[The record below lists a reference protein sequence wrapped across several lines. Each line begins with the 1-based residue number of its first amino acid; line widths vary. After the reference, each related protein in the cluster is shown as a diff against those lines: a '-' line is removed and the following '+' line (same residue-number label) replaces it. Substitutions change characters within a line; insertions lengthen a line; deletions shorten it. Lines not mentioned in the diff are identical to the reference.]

1 MDTFPHSRDAEL
13 GAAAV
18 AAARYTYIV
27 VDTIPHSRDAE
38 LGAAAVAAARYTYAS
53 DDAGV
58 AKLGRALVAQLPR
71 AQRSQ
76 FNFTF
81 AVIEEPYVNAFA
93 YPGGAIFVMRRL
105 ISELRVTKAELAAVL
120 GHEMGHVMARHSQKA
135 AIKSNVLLWV
145 LNALLREDGDDERET
160 FGENVH
166 EMLLEQAQQ
175 LTRLKFSRRHEFE
188 ADALGMRFLR
198 AGGHPAAG
206 MISFFDKLLAL
217 EAGSEKPTCSLVFD
231 TPCNAGTR
239 TRAAPGARRI
249 MMTGTPAA
257 VCCCMGSARFWRVR
271 KLLRK

>member
-1 MDTFPHSRDAEL
+1 MAR
-13 GAAAV
+13 GAAQQPGASAAV
-18 AAARYTYIV
+18 PRRQADLPLLAAALVMCAAWALTPLSDWVADLV

-71 AQRSQ
+71 ARRSQ

-93 YPGGAIFVMRRL
+93 YPGGAIFVTRRL

-217 EAGSEKPTCSLVFD
+217 EAGSEKPVPWFSTH
-231 TPCNAGTR
+231 
-239 TRAAPGARRI
+239 
-249 MMTGTPAA
+249 PATQE
-257 VCCCMGSARFWRVR
+257 RVR
-271 KLLRK
+271 VLRQEHGAS